1 MLTSVIIPVRD
12 AAHQLLYT
20 LFSLNLQFA
29 DFEKYE
35 VIVLD
40 NCSTDG
46 LAEKLAG
53 FTAHY
58 SLQVVRF
65 RRRVSLARLF
75 NTGIQQAKGELLI
88 FVACNMMVP
97 REFIGV
103 HQQAHERVQDMILL
117 GLCTKRIYSVYEP
130 QFSASQHTECQK
142 WLEQNPHIKRPHTL
156 VKTIPLLEENQMANG
171 QFAPIG
177 LPCPVSLK
185 RMSIREKYGAKLE
198 RYRSPWTMFSTQHV
212 SLLRE
217 DARRAGAFR
226 ALPRIEM
233 ERDFAKRLLKIGCS
247 FQFDE
252 KLTLLKQ
259 ERAIRKVSQQNPP
272 PSKNRRA

>member
-1 MLTSVIIPVRD
+1 MRTSVIIPVRD

-40 NCSTDG
+40 NGSTDG

-75 NTGIQQAKGELLI
+75 NKGI
-88 FVACNMMVP
+88 
-97 REFIGV
+97 
-103 HQQAHERVQDMILL
+103 QQAHERVQNMILL
-117 GLCTKRIYSVYEP
+117 GLCTRRIYSVYEP
-130 QFSASQHTECQK
+130 PFSASQHIECQK

-156 VKTIPLLEENQMANG
+156 VKTIPLLEENQIANG
-171 QFAPIG
+171 QFAPIS
-177 LPCPVSLK
+177 LPCPVAQK

-226 ALPRIEM
+226 ELPRIEM

-259 ERAIRKVSQQNPP
+259 ERATRKVSHPNPP

>member
-29 DFEKYE
+29 DFDQYE

-40 NCSTDG
+40 NGSTDG

-53 FTAHY
+53 FTSHY

-65 RRRVSLARLF
+65 RKRVPLSHLF
-75 NTGIQQAKGELLI
+75 HTGIQQTKGNLLV
-88 FVACNMMVP
+88 FLACNMIVP
-97 REFIGV
+97 RQFIGV
-103 HQQAHERVQDMILL
+103 HQQAHERVPDMILL
-117 GLCTKRIYSVYEP
+117 GLCTRRIYSVYDP
-130 QFSASQHTECQK
+130 QFSASQHEECQK

-156 VKTIPLLEENQMANG
+156 VKTIPLLEESQIANG
-171 QFAPIG
+171 QFDPIS
-177 LPCPVSLK
+177 LSCPIAQK
-185 RMSIREKYGAKLE
+185 RMSIKEKYGAKLE

-212 SLLRE
+212 SLQRE
-217 DARRAGAFR
+217 HARKAGAFR
-226 ALPRIEM
+226 LLPRMEM
-233 ERDFAKRLLKIGCS
+233 ERDFAKRLLKNGCS

-259 ERAIRKVSQQNPP
+259 ERVIRKVSESQ
-272 PSKNRRA
+272 SRRKKRRA